1 MWGADVRQALIL
13 PRRVIRKTS
22 RGKVSFGKA
31 LKDGQE
37 LARQRK
43 CEKRGTF

>member
-1 MWGADVRQALIL
+1 MREPLIL

-22 RGKVSFGKA
+22 WKKVSFGQA

-37 LARQRK
+37 LARRRK
-43 CEKRGTF
+43 HEKRGIF